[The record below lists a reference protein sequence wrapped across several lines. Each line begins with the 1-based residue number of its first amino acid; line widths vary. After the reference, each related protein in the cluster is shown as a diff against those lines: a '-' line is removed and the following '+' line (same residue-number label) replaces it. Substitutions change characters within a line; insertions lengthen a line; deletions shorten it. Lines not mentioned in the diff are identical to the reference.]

1 MDSNNSSSSNNNNSG
16 GRGRGRGR
24 GGRGRGRGRSGG
36 GRGGRGRG
44 RGRSQGGGGGGGGRS
59 DRSQDAATAPSE
71 ASTAADTTI
80 INKRDQKS
88 RPSKQQNVENKKV
101 NGEKGA
107 EAHTVSEEFRIKFTE
122 MLLDFRERTPD
133 AEESLGGPARL
144 EFDSSLT
151 NTERKYI
158 HELAAQL
165 GLASKSTGKGENRR
179 ITVSLKKER
188 KKAMKLGGSGEGNN
202 DGESSLAVYEK
213 EVAYMDSLPKLHL
226 PSKGLAAL
234 QRHLQKY
241 PPSLDDDDG
250 AINLN
255 RKIPPAA
262 RTKKGQ
268 GLSQSL
274 PTLSSRQKQI
284 MIEQQQRRKQ
294 RHEFYQTKKLQTKN
308 KQRYDEAIED
318 RSKLPAFAKQ
328 DEIVAMVANNPVT
341 IIKGG
346 AFQV

>member
-1 MDSNNSSSSNNNNSG
+1 MSTKMDSKNSNSNNSG
-16 GRGRGRGR
+16 GRGRGR

-36 GRGGRGRG
+36 GRVGRGRG
-44 RGRSQGGGGGGGGRS
+44 RGRGRGGGGGGGRTS
-59 DRSQDAATAPSE
+59 GRGQDVATDPFE
-71 ASTAADTTI
+71 ASTGVDTTL

-107 EAHTVSEEFRIKFTE
+107 EAHTVSEAFRIKFTE
-122 MLLDFRERTPD
+122 MLLDFREQGPYK
-133 AEESLGGPARL
+133 EESLGGPPRL

-179 ITVSLKKER
+179 ITVSLKKEQ
-188 KKAMKLGGSGEGNN
+188 KKTMKLGGAGEGNN
-202 DGESSLAVYEK
+202 DGDSPLAVYEK
-213 EVAYMDSLPKLHL
+213 EVAYMESLPQLHL
-226 PSKGLAAL
+226 PFKGLAAL
-234 QRHLQKY
+234 QKHLQKY
-241 PPSLDDDDG
+241 PPSLDDNDSV
-250 AINLN
+250 INPN
-255 RKIPPAA
+255 QKIPPVAH
-262 RTKKGQ
+262 TKKGQ
-268 GLSQSL
+268 GSAQSL
-274 PTLSSRQKQI
+274 LTVSSRQKQS

-294 RHEFYQTKKLQTKN
+294 RHEYYQSKKLQTKN
-308 KQRYDEAIED
+308 KQRYDEAIKD

-328 DEIVAMVANNPVT
+328 DEIVTMVANNPVT

-346 AFQV
+346 GFQV